1 MPKRFVPF
9 IDRLNE
15 RGWVDRMGF
24 LAFGA
29 AGAAGIVLGK
39 WLGVSPILVAVGSAA
54 FMLLYACLVEWSG
67 TGRLR
72 SDQAGDNCYYLG
84 LIYTLVS
91 LAYAIFTFDPVGTA
105 TTIVQG
111 FGIAL
116 TTTILGLI
124 LRVYFNQTRVD
135 LIETEDT
142 VRLELTEAAGELKT
156 QLSQIIIQMNDFSHQ
171 TRQSLTELRSA
182 IAEDLEGV
190 AAKVR
195 SAGEQASQ
203 SIEAQATETTSR
215 MKRLAT
221 ATEKVAAN
229 LESHGESLKS
239 IEAASRDMAT
249 SAGAISQVATGTRE
263 ALDELARQVQHL
275 AGLHETLQS
284 SGRGLGETVSS
295 LQNTL
300 SAFDASATQLDSN
313 LVERLEQF
321 KQAPIEGLTEA
332 AGAISEAVARVGQEL
347 DRLVAL
353 QAQAADRIADQS
365 SAALQTASRH
375 NEALEAELTRSRT
388 KVEQVHGAL
397 VEMTGEL
404 VRQVEAPNS

>member
-1 MPKRFVPF
+1 MPKRFIPLV
-9 IDRLNE
+9 DRLNE
-15 RGWVDRMGF
+15 RGWVDRVGF
-24 LAFGA
+24 LAFGGV
-29 AGAAGIVLGK
+29 GAAGIVLSK

-67 TGRLR
+67 TGKLR

-142 VRLELTEAAGELKT
+142 VRLELTAAASELKT
-156 QLSQIIIQMNDFSHQ
+156 QLSQITVQMNDFSHQ
-171 TRQSLTELRSA
+171 TIQSLSELRTA
-182 IAEDLEGV
+182 IAENLE
-190 AAKVR
+190 AATAKVR
-195 SAGEQASQ
+195 DAGESAAKT
-203 SIEAQATETTSR
+203 IETQATETTAR
-215 MKRLAT
+215 MKRLAS

-229 LESHGESLKS
+229 LESHGESLEA
-239 IEAASRDMAT
+239 IGAASRDIAT
-249 SAGAISQVATGTRE
+249 SASTIGQIATGTRE
-263 ALDELARQVQHL
+263 SLDELGKQVQHV

-284 SGRGLGETVSS
+284 SGQGLGETVSN
-295 LQNTL
+295 LQTTL
-300 SAFDASATQLDSN
+300 SAFDASANQLDRN
-313 LVERLEQF
+313 LSERLDQF
-321 KQAPIEGLTEA
+321 KQAPVEGLTEA
-332 AGAISEAVARVGQEL
+332 AGAISTAVARVQQEL
-347 DRLVAL
+347 DKLLAL
-353 QAQAADRIADQS
+353 QAQAAGRIADQS
-365 SAALQTASRH
+365 SEALQTATRH
-375 NEALEAELTRSRT
+375 NEALETELARSRA
-388 KVEQVHGAL
+388 KVEQVHSAL

-404 VRQVEAPNS
+404 VRQVEAPTS